1 MYITIIIALLIAA
14 AFVVAKRTSND
25 DILTVAVV
33 IGIVLAVILPI
44 SVATLIVS
52 YRESVQDYG
61 KLLAYR
67 DVRVSYTRAI
77 EMTRDSVIYLHD
89 SGNIASME
97 NLKQSTNISDAI
109 ATWRAKE
116 EWYYETLNRYI
127 SLNSN
132 WLTRQYIARMP
143 VKLLASGR

>member
-33 IGIVLAVILPI
+33 VGIVLAVILPI

-67 DVRVSYTRAI
+67 DVRACKCNNVSCKY
-77 EMTRDSVIYLHD
+77 
-89 SGNIASME
+89 
-97 NLKQSTNISDAI
+97 
-109 ATWRAKE
+109 
-116 EWYYETLNRYI
+116 EWCE
-127 SLNSN
+127 
-132 WLTRQYIARMP
+132 IARDICTGYP
-143 VKLLASGR
+143 

>member
-97 NLKQSTNISDAI
+97 NLKQSTNISDTI
-109 ATWRAKE
+109 AAWRAKE

>member
-1 MYITIIIALLIAA
+1 MYITIIIALLVAA

-109 ATWRAKE
+109 AAWRAKE